1 MSSDTS
7 QMSLFQPLAARFER
21 LVDPYPEP
29 AGIAPPTRFFPFL
42 WRCADGV
49 RKHLVVVM
57 LFTAGIA
64 AAEALLFS
72 LMASLVDWLSG
83 MKPAELWAKPQ
94 PVVLLLLGVL
104 GVSVVLAAVQAL
116 MKYQGVF
123 GNFPMR
129 MRWLFHRRM
138 LNQSLAFFGDEFAGR
153 IATKVMQ
160 TALAVRD
167 TWLIVVDILVYVA
180 VYFGTMVAIVA
191 SFDAWLMAPFA
202 VWLALYVVALRYFVP
217 RLGKIAQ
224 AQADARSLMTGRI
237 TDAYTNI
244 ATVKLFAHGR
254 REASYAKSAM
264 QDFMGT
270 AYAQMRLVT
279 GFEVVNAILSA
290 LLVGSTALLSLWLWG
305 VSAIGVGAVAA
316 ATAMAMRLNGISHW
330 VMWEMASLFEHIGT
344 VQDGLATLSKPQS
357 ITDANGATELTVP
370 HGEVRFDNMRFAYP
384 NGKVVVEGLDLTIK
398 PGEKIGLVGRS
409 GAGKSTLVNLLLR
422 LYDLPADGGRILID
436 GQDIAKVTQD
446 SLRRHIGMV
455 TQDTSLL
462 HRSVAENILYGRP
475 DASAEDMQRA
485 TVRAHAD
492 EFIASLSDPKGRT
505 GFEAFVGERGVKLSG
520 GQRQRIAI
528 ARVMLK
534 DAPILLL
541 DEATSALDS
550 EVEAAIQQSL
560 YTLMEGKTVV
570 AIARRLSTIAALD
583 RLIVMDAGRIVEQG
597 THAEL
602 LAMNGIYARLWSHQS
617 GGFLGLED

>member
-1 MSSDTS
+1 
-7 QMSLFQPLAARFER
+7 MSLFQPLTARFER
-21 LVDPYPEP
+21 LIDPYPESP
-29 AGIAPPTRFFPFL
+29 DTVGAAPPTRFFPFL

-49 RKHLVVVM
+49 RRHLFAIT

-72 LMASLVDWLSG
+72 LMASLVDWLA
-83 MKPAELWAKPQ
+83 KLNPAELWAKPQ
-94 PVVLLLLGVL
+94 PVIVLLLAVL
-104 GVSVVLAAVQAL
+104 GGSVVLAAAQAL
-116 MKYQGVF
+116 LKYQGVF

-129 MRWLFHRRM
+129 LRWIFHRRM

-180 VYFGTMVAIVA
+180 VYFGTLVAIVA
-191 SFDAWLMAPFA
+191 SFDAWLMAPFSG
-202 VWLALYVVALRYFVP
+202 WLALYLCALRFFVP
-217 RLGKIAQ
+217 RLGKVAQ

-254 REASYAKSAM
+254 REAGYAKAAM
-264 QDFMGT
+264 QDFMLT
-270 AYAQMRLVT
+270 AYGQMRLVT
-279 GFEVVNAILSA
+279 GFEIVNALLSA
-290 LLVGSTALLSLWLWG
+290 LLVGSTALLALWLWG
-305 VSAIGVGAVAA
+305 VSAVGVGAVAA

-344 VQDGLATLSKPQS
+344 VQDGLATLSKPQA
-357 ITDANGATELTVP
+357 IADANGATELTVSQ
-370 HGEVRFDNMRFAYP
+370 GEVRFEALRFAYP
-384 NGKVVVEGLDLTIK
+384 NGKVVVDGLDLTIK

-422 LYDLPADGGRILID
+422 LYDLAPDGGRITID
-436 GQDIAKVTQD
+436 GQDIARVTQD

-462 HRSVAENILYGRP
+462 HRSVADNILYGHP

-485 TVRAHAD
+485 TERAHAD
-492 EFIASLSDPKGRT
+492 EFIATLSDPKGRT
-505 GFEAFVGERGVKLSG
+505 GLEAFVGERGVKLSG

-570 AIARRLSTIAALD
+570 AIAHRLSTIAALD
-583 RLIVMDAGRIVEQG
+583 RLVVMDAGRIVEQG
-597 THAEL
+597 SHAEL
-602 LAMNGIYARLWSHQS
+602 LAMNGIYARLWAHQS
-617 GGFLGLED
+617 GGFLGLDD